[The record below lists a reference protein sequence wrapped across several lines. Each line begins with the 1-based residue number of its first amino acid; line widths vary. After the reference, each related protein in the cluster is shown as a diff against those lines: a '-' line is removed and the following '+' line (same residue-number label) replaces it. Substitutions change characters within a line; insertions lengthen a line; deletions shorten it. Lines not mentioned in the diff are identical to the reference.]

1 VPVTGAIA
9 VLHPGAMGSRVAG
22 ELVGAGHEVRWLA
35 TGRSAQTEE
44 RATREGLV
52 SAATA
57 EELLRGVDVVV
68 SVCPPQGALE
78 VATLVAKAGFSGTYV
93 DANPVS
99 PGLLGD
105 IAEVVGSGGATFVDA
120 GIVGPPPRTDRR
132 TSVYLS
138 GPPDRVA
145 AVAEL
150 CAATAMTPRDLGPR
164 VGAASAAKQAFALYN
179 KGRLA
184 LALVAG
190 ELAAAHGV
198 GDVLAAESGRPGADA
213 LADLDELRSGL
224 AETAWRWGPEFDE
237 IASALAAAGLDPSVA
252 SSVAAVYRRVGTPPA
267 N

>member
-1 VPVTGAIA
+1 VPARGAIA
-9 VLHPGAMGSRVAG
+9 VLHPGAMGARVAG

-35 TGRSAQTEE
+35 TGRSPQTEQ
-44 RATREGLV
+44 RAIREGLV
-52 SAATA
+52 PAASP
-57 EELLRGVDVVV
+57 EELLHGVDVVV
-68 SVCPPQGALE
+68 SVCPPQGALG
-78 VATLVAKAGFSGTYV
+78 VAKLAAHAGFSGTYV

-105 IAEVVGSGGATFVDA
+105 IADVVGSAGATFVDA
-120 GIVGPPPRTDRR
+120 GIVGPPPSTGRR
-132 TSVYLS
+132 TNLYLS
-138 GPPDRVA
+138 GPPGQVA

-150 CAATAMTPRDLGPR
+150 CAATAMTPQDLGPR

-198 GDVLAAESGRPGADA
+198 GHVLAAESDRPGAAA
-213 LADLDELRSGL
+213 LADLDELRSGV

-237 IASALAAAGLDPSVA
+237 IASALAAAGLDPSAA
-252 SSVAAVYRRVGTPPA
+252 SSVAAVYRRLGTPPRT
-267 N
+267 